1 MSNPPR
7 MLAVLG
13 LGLAVC
19 AVAAMNLGSAPA
31 ANTEAT
37 EPTETAQAAS
47 GTSSAGLRAFVDP
60 ETGAL
65 REATAEDLAAA
76 AQQDPAM
83 VGREA
88 IVEVIHHANGMKSA
102 VLDESF
108 MATSVAKVGPDGRL
122 ITDCVLSREEYD
134 AFFGTTTTTAGPEVQ

>member
-13 LGLAVC
+13 LGFAVC
-19 AVAAMNLGSAPA
+19 AVAALNLAPAPA
-31 ANTEAT
+31 ADTEV
-37 EPTETAQAAS
+37 TETTAAV
-47 GTSSAGLRAFVDP
+47 GTAGLRAFVDP

-76 AQQDPAM
+76 ALQDPA
-83 VGREA
+83 VLGREA

-108 MATSVAKVGPDGRL
+108 MATSVAKVGPDGRV
-122 ITDCVLSREEYD
+122 ITDCVTSQEEFD